1 MPTAT
6 GAETI
11 AERLTRLR
19 AELARVRLTIARS
32 ETNGSDFRTGSTAV
46 TQIAYERALGR
57 ERELKAGIATLE
69 ARLAGSPARP
79 GVAYTQTRMPS

>member
-19 AELARVRLTIARS
+19 ADLTRVRATIARS
-32 ETNGSDFRTGSTAV
+32 ETNGSEFRTGGTAV
-46 TQIAYERALGR
+46 TQIAYERALDR
-57 ERELKAGIATLE
+57 ERTIAAEISSLE
-69 ARLAGSPARP
+69 SRLAGSAARS
-79 GVAYTQTRMPS
+79 GIVLTQTRMP